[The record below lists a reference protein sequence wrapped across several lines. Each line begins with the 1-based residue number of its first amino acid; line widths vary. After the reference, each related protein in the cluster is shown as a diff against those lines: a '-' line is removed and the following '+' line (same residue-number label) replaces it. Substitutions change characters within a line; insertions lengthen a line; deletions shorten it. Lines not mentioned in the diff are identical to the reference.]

1 MIENNLS
8 NDKAAKY
15 EIAYDKILKLIQ
27 DGLYHEGSK
36 LPTEPVLAK

>member
-1 MIENNLS
+1 MIENNRS

-15 EIAYDKILKLIQ
+15 AIAYNKILKLIQ
-27 DGLYHEGSK
+27 DGLYPEGSK